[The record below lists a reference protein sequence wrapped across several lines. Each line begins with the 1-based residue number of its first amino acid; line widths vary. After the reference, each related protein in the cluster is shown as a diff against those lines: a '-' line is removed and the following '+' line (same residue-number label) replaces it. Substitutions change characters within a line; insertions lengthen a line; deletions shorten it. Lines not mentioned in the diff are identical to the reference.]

1 MRRRLGLAAAFSIFF
16 STLLATVFSGNAAAS
31 SSDPTVYSIIC
42 ASSGRVNVYL
52 EYGVSSI
59 TITNT
64 NGCSGSPRFY
74 LSNGRSSTWT
84 YSQTSSGTT
93 TSGSYDPEGI
103 NLHTAAI
110 GSADAFTLTLTSTN
124 SSSVTFSGGGVTLDI
139 YFNKQIETIS
149 PSPVAIG
156 QQVTVTG
163 SNLSSVTNM
172 YFSDGTK
179 SFSVTTANRTSS
191 QLTFTVP
198 STYVDFMSSQTI
210 NVTPGTYRSSTN
222 PGKTITVIAAPV
234 VVSIDSAAVARQ
246 AALVAEAKRQA
257 EKKAAQREILECLS
271 DLVPLTINNFTN
283 AEIYGVTKKNY
294 DYVIQDINLKLID
307 ESATALIKKQDPTI
321 FIVEQVVR
329 KYVILDSVCE
339 GLKLSGYYA
348 RDLLAVGIIPN
359 QSPTLITH
367 KLRKHSFSQIDTYEK
382 VAAVINAETALIEQ
396 RKKRLSNVLAWNS
409 RVIFK

>member
-1 MRRRLGLAAAFSIFF
+1 MRHRLSLAAALSIFF
-16 STLLATVFSGNAAAS
+16 SALLATVFSGNAAAS
-31 SSDPTVYSIIC
+31 SSDPTIYSIIC

-59 TITNT
+59 TITNP

-93 TSGSYDPEGI
+93 TSGSYNPEGI
-103 NLHTAAI
+103 NLQSAAI
-110 GSADAFTLTLTSTN
+110 GAADSFTLTLTSTN

-149 PSPVAIG
+149 PSPVSIG
-156 QQVTVTG
+156 QQVTVSG

-172 YFSDGTK
+172 FFSDGTNF
-179 SFSVTTANRTSS
+179 FSVATENRTSS

-198 STYVDFMSSQTI
+198 ATYVDFMSSQII
-210 NVTPGTYRSSTN
+210 NVVPGTYRSSSN
-222 PGKTITVIAAPV
+222 PGKTITVTAASV

-246 AALVAEAKRQA
+246 AALVAEAKRLA
-257 EKKAAQREILECLS
+257 EKKIAQKEIFDCIS
-271 DLVPLTINNFTN
+271 DSVPITFNSFNS

-294 DYVIQDINLKLID
+294 NYVIQDINVKIID
-307 ESATALIKKQDPTI
+307 ESATALIKKQETTI

-329 KYVILDSVCE
+329 KYVVLDSICE
-339 GLKLSGYYA
+339 GLKLSGYHA
-348 RDLLAVGIIPN
+348 NDLLASGIIPN
-359 QSPTLITH
+359 QSPVLITY
-367 KLRKHSFSQIDTYEK
+367 KLRKYAVSQIDSYEK
-382 VAAVINAETALIEQ
+382 IVAVIKAETALIEQ
-396 RKKRLSNVLAWNS
+396 REKRLLKVLQWKS
-409 RVIFK
+409 TVSFE

>member
-59 TITNT
+59 TITNP

-103 NLHTAAI
+103 NLQSAAI
-110 GSADAFTLTLTSTN
+110 GTADSFTLTLTSTN

-149 PSPVAIG
+149 PSPAAIG

-172 YFSDGTK
+172 FFSDGTNF
-179 SFSVTTANRTSS
+179 FSVATENRTSS

-198 STYVDFMSSQTI
+198 ATYVDFMSSQTI
-210 NVTPGTYRSSTN
+210 NVMPGTYRSSSN
-222 PGKTITVIAAPV
+222 PGKTITVTAAQV
-234 VVSIDSAAVARQ
+234 VVSIDSAAIARQ

-257 EKKAAQREILECLS
+257 EKKEARSEISKGFSES
-271 DLVPLTINNFTN
+271 KIPTIQQFAT
-283 AEIYGVTKKNY
+283 AEIYGVTEKNLPMIIKELM
-294 DYVIQDINLKLID
+294 DMPEADRSNLK
-307 ESATALIKKQDPTI
+307 TI
-321 FIVEQVVR
+321 EKIST
-329 KYVILDSVCE
+329 KYLILDTISSSGNFTKFYAKDLSSV
-339 GLKLSGYYA
+339 GLIPEENQVAITYA
-348 RDLLAVGIIPN
+348 LRRLPLEQRDDYEKIKTAISNELKIIRIREQRLAALLA
-359 QSPTLITH
+359 
-367 KLRKHSFSQIDTYEK
+367 LRKSRQ
-382 VAAVINAETALIEQ
+382 VA
-396 RKKRLSNVLAWNS
+396 
-409 RVIFK
+409 